1 MLNDICYKLS
11 QAQDILRV
19 AQDNE
24 TARASLIN
32 AAKDVLRATVKLL
45 DSMDAPEDDE

>member
-24 TARASLIN
+24 PVRPSLTA
-32 AAKDVLRATVKLL
+32 AAKDMLRAAIKLI
-45 DSMDAPEDDE
+45 DSMDAVEEDE

>member
-24 TARASLIN
+24 AARPSLVA
-32 AAKDVLRATVKLL
+32 AAKDILRTTIKLL
-45 DSMDAPEDDE
+45 DSTETIEEDE

>member
-24 TARASLIN
+24 AARPSLVA
-32 AAKDVLRATVKLL
+32 AAKDILRTTIKLL
-45 DSMDAPEDDE
+45 DNTETIDEEE

>member
-24 TARASLIN
+24 SARPSLVAAATNILRASIKLI
-32 AAKDVLRATVKLL
+32 
-45 DSMDAPEDDE
+45 DSMDTAEEDE

>member
-24 TARASLIN
+24 AARPSLVA
-32 AAKDVLRATVKLL
+32 AAKDILRTTIKLI
-45 DSMDAPEDDE
+45 DSTETIEEDE